1 MSTEL
6 IYLKD
11 SYVVEIDALVTDF
24 NSEEKWIELDKTVF
38 YPEGGGQPSD
48 KGKIEFEGKES
59 QIKEVK
65 KRGEKILHFL
75 AGEIP
80 KKGTAVKLILD
91 WNLRF
96 KFMRMHSAQHLL
108 SALILDKFGASTVGN
123 QIGFD
128 ESRMDFHPI
137 RFDEK
142 MLSEMEKE
150 FNEIVEKEIPITIEF
165 KDRKTVLK
173 EVDEK
178 RRVLFS
184 RLPEA
189 IQEIR
194 VIEIPGI
201 DKCPCGG
208 THVKNT
214 KEIGKI
220 KILGRKNKGTQRD
233 RVSFELENKQ

>member
-1 MSTEL
+1 MNTEL
-6 IYLKD
+6 VYLQDCYAKEIEAK
-11 SYVVEIDALVTDF
+11 VVES
-24 NSEEKWIELDKTVF
+24 NPEEKWVELDKTIF
-38 YPEGGGQPSD
+38 YYESGGQPSD
-48 KGKIEFEGKES
+48 KGKITWNGKTYEV
-59 QIKEVK
+59 KEVK
-65 KRGEKILHFL
+65 KRDGKILHFL
-75 AGEIP
+75 EGEVP
-80 KKGTAVKLILD
+80 EKKTEVKLILNWD
-91 WNLRF
+91 LRF

-108 SALILDKFGASTVGN
+108 SALILDKHGASTVGN
-123 QIGFD
+123 QIG
-128 ESRMDFHPI
+128 EKQSRMDFHPI

-142 MLSEMEKE
+142 MLKEFEKE
-150 FNEIVEKEIPITIEF
+150 FNEIVDKELPITISF
-165 KDRKTVLK
+165 KDRKTVLE

-194 VIEIPGI
+194 VIEIEGI

-220 KILGRKNKGTQRD
+220 KITKRENKGKERD
-233 RVSFELENKQ
+233 RITFELT